1 MIALLQL
8 ACIECC
14 IGVVVPRQ
22 HRGNIETSPGEGVD
36 GDEDDEL
43 PQVLDPNDSDAAL
56 SVKMNSGLGIAHST
70 LEVII
75 SAWTDATRGGSNASG
90 FWAMS
95 YQTPEDY
102 GAILAP
108 NFRFVDS
115 VDPSA
120 HFTYRSPYNYDW
132 GGQGVTWAQLVEE
145 MSFYPPSTFSLYESP
160 IMREYMESGPMGRE
174 WMQVDDTFA
183 WSSGTTLSYAVFR
196 VDFVNID
203 GVWKI
208 EWQETLE
215 YKGSEK
221 QSRPLKRR
229 GKARSGTIAT
239 HHPGFP
245 YARLVHIIRRLMT
258 QTCS

>member
-8 ACIECC
+8 ASIDCC
-14 IGVVVPRQ
+14 ISVVAPRQ

-70 LEVII
+70 LEVIT

-160 IMREYMESGPMGRE
+160 IMREYMENGPMGRE

-208 EWQETLE
+208 ERQETLE

-221 QSRPLKRR
+221 
-229 GKARSGTIAT
+229 
-239 HHPGFP
+239 
-245 YARLVHIIRRLMT
+245 
-258 QTCS
+258 